1 MNHQNGGKM
10 SMVTREKTYGIDE
23 KLYTST
29 PERKKLKEKFE
40 KFINK
45 AE

>member
-1 MNHQNGGKM
+1 M
-10 SMVTREKTYGIDE
+10 SIVSREKTYGIDE

-29 PERKKLKEKFE
+29 PEREKLKNKFY

>member
-1 MNHQNGGKM
+1 
-10 SMVTREKTYGIDE
+10 MVTREKTYGIDE

-29 PERKKLKEKFE
+29 PERKKLKEKFD